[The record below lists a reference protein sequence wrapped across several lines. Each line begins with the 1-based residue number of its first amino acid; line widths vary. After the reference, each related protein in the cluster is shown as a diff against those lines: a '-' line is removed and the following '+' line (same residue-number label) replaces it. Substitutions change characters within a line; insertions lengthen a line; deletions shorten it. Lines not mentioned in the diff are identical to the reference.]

1 MLAGTDDILSFGE
14 CSWALNGTVVVVEER
29 GGEQKIVGIVAV
41 EWADVPPA
49 WLSNWQIKKER
60 EIDGTRGNLLL
71 RRHAESNNSLPP
83 FIRSLSSD
91 RRSCARG

>member
-1 MLAGTDDILSFGE
+1 M
-14 CSWALNGTVVVVEER
+14 VVVEER

-60 EIDGTRGNLLL
+60 ER
-71 RRHAESNNSLPP
+71 
-83 FIRSLSSD
+83 
-91 RRSCARG
+91 